1 MKRAFYI
8 MVVILAQFALLA
20 GLVAWYSMPFWV
32 EDAVEVTVRTEP
44 VDPRDPFRGDY
55 VILNYPFSRLTDKEL
70 KDSTPYRNLRGRRVY
85 TILKQAPGT
94 HFWEMEKQTFDF
106 PGENHQGADSVAIR
120 GLIPNVGWSWGTPIR
135 YGIEQ
140 FFLQEG
146 TGRAIEEAMRNARDQ
161 QTVEVTLRVLPSG
174 RAAVKSV
181 KVVPPDR
188 EAKIEI
194 MPTELYN

>member
-8 MVVILAQFALLA
+8 LVVILAQFALLS

-55 VILNYPFSRLTDKEL
+55 VILNYPFSQLT
-70 KDSTPYRNLRGRRVY
+70 KDLQDAAREKHENMKGRYVY
-85 TILKQAPGT
+85 TILKPAPGT

-106 PGENHQGADSVAIR
+106 PGKNRKDAGFVAIR
-120 GLIPNVGWSWGTPIR
+120 GMTRESYYSTPIR

-146 TGRAIEEAMRNARDQ
+146 TGRAIEDAMRNARDQ

-181 KVVPPDR
+181 KVVGPER
-188 EAKIEI
+188 EAEIEI
-194 MPTELYN
+194 MPTELY

>member
-8 MVVILAQFALLA
+8 TVVILAQLALLF
-20 GLVAWYSMPFWV
+20 GLIAWYSMPFWV
-32 EDAVEVTVRTEP
+32 EDAVEVTVRTAP

-55 VILNYPFSRLTDKEL
+55 VILNYPFSRLTGDLQDAAREKHE
-70 KDSTPYRNLRGRRVY
+70 KMKGRYVY
-85 TILKQAPGT
+85 TILKPAPGT
-94 HFWEMEKQTFDF
+94 HFWEMEKQTYDF
-106 PGENHQGADSVAIR
+106 PGKNQKDAGFVVIR
-120 GLIPNVGWSWGTPIR
+120 GMTTEPYYSTPIR